1 MCRAPPGV
9 FLPPSPWAWID
20 PGAFALIGAGAFM
33 GGVTRMTL
41 ALAVIMMEMSN
52 DVRILLPAMVA
63 IMLAK
68 WVADAGCH
76 SLYHGLLEVKCVPFL
91 PKEATTSS
99 SLELLEVRHVMAKP
113 VVTLFERMK
122 LGDLRDVLRS
132 TNHNGFPIV
141 SRFDENL
148 IGLVAR
154 EHLLKLLVEAVRRG
168 TCEHLEVGYSDLDQ
182 GLVDPMISAAEEEQQ
197 LAVLE
202 GHMASTQGM
211 SSANFWEEEL
221 DLFPYI
227 NMSTYRVSES
237 FSVEKAYLL
246 FTTMGLRH
254 LVVVD
259 EANHVRGI
267 ITRKNLLGYRI
278 DEAIE
283 SARRSGVNINSH
295 F

>member
-1 MCRAPPGV
+1 
-9 FLPPSPWAWID
+9 
-20 PGAFALIGAGAFM
+20 M

-113 VVTLFERMK
+113 VVTLYERMK
-122 LGDLRDVLRS
+122 LGDIRDVLRS

-141 SRFDENL
+141 SRFDEFL

-182 GLVDPMISAAEEEQQ
+182 GLVDPMTSAAEEEQQ

-283 SARRSGVNINSH
+283 SARRSGLNINSQY
-295 F
+295 